1 MLKNKDLFNLE
12 KQLEWL
18 DEKNKYNLLKKT
30 SIHEG
35 QPDILAYIYMHKD
48 CTQYE
53 IARYL
58 GLSRASVNTSVK
70 RMQKS
75 GFVSITPS
83 ETSKRSTSVNIT
95 AEGTKALVK
104 SDMILNEYISKK
116 YENLNEQEIK
126 AYIYTL
132 QKIEKNLT
140 KIYKQGLEDK

>member
-1 MLKNKDLFNLE
+1 MIKNKDLFNLE

-18 DEKNKYNLLKKT
+18 DAKNKYKLLQKT

-75 GFVSITPS
+75 GYVSVEVS
-83 ETSKRSTSVNIT
+83 ETSKRSTCVNIT
-95 AEGTKALVK
+95 GEGTKVLVR

-116 YENLNEQEIK
+116 YDGLNEIEVENYIK
-126 AYIYTL
+126 TL
-132 QKIEKNLT
+132 RKIEKNLT
-140 KIYKQGLEDK
+140 KIYKEDK